1 MANSRIYQ
9 VYIEIFISKT
19 RSMHKHFSIER
30 RFCADIE
37 ILVCFTLALS
47 LVHCDSYIQCTLY
60 TFTIQ
65 LNPCKDFSHEYQ
77 KIWQRRETDC
87 RSWIYVSKKWKER
100 LSYQRTT
107 RITYVSVE
115 RVFQCIRN
123 ISCYRFSS
131 WVEQPS
137 ESYCMIEWMKL
148 YVHNQFS
155 FLAIKTLFCSSVFI
169 ENQSDKI
176 PINEN
181 SFCD

>member
-1 MANSRIYQ
+1 ML
-9 VYIEIFISKT
+9 ISKFLCV
-19 RSMHKHFSIER
+19 SLSF
-30 RFCADIE
+30 
-37 ILVCFTLALS
+37 LAYFS

-60 TFTIQ
+60 TSTIQ
-65 LNPCKDFSHEYQ
+65 LNPCKDFSHEYK

-87 RSWIYVSKKWKER
+87 RSWIYVSKKWKES
-100 LSYQRTT
+100 LLYQTT
-107 RITYVSVE
+107 THITYVSVE

-137 ESYCMIEWMKL
+137 ESYGIIEWMKL

-155 FLAIKTLFCSSVFI
+155 FLAIKTLFYSCFYI
-169 ENQSDKI
+169 KSDKI